1 MLSALSLVKNEIL
14 SPSRRIKGRVAFY
27 AGATTTAS
35 FFTYADALQSIEIN
49 RVGEESKFFG
59 FGVCQKATIKLRD
72 NERQININK
81 GDGFQFSPGADI
93 GTRVVYTAS
102 AYAVVYADEVQRDE
116 NTNVITITAS
126 DKLYTDAFKYTYDD
140 LNMAVPYS
148 IQDVAT
154 ACATKLGLGLVMDDT
169 TASTAFAKSYEVE
182 ANFDGAETLR
192 EVLNAIAEATQTIYY
207 IRGTDLHFKCL
218 LQDTVDYTIDKSQYF
233 TLTSKSQHT
242 LASICSVNEL
252 GDDVPPTTPINI
264 EGEIQYVRANPFWD
278 HKRED
283 IQTLVDD
290 ALALIGG
297 IQSHQFDCSWRGN
310 FLLEIGDKIEFITKD
325 NNSIY
330 GYFLNDTTTYS
341 GGYKQT
347 TNWSYNANSNESV
360 NNSSTLG
367 EKLKQTF
374 ATVDKVN
381 KEITLVVSE
390 TEEMSSQVSS
400 MKMTTESIAM
410 SVEDM
415 TTRMDDT
422 NENIETLTSKVNAS
436 ISKDE
441 LKIEVQN
448 ELANGVSKVQ
458 TGKGF
463 TFDDNGLTIE
473 DINPNT
479 NNKITTTVS
488 NNGMV
493 VYRDDEAV
501 LTANDRGVKAKDL
514 QAETYLIIG
523 TNSRFEDYGYHRTGC
538 FWVGSYQ

>member
-35 FFTYADALQSIEIN
+35 FFTYEDALQSIEIN
-49 RVGEESKFFG
+49 RAGEESKFFG

-72 NERQININK
+72 KERQININK
-81 GDGFQFSPGADI
+81 GDRFQFSPGADI

-102 AYAVVYADEVQRDE
+102 AYAVMYADEVKRDE
-116 NTNVITITAS
+116 NSNVLTITAS

-140 LNMAVPYS
+140 LGMAVPYS

-169 TASTAFAKSYEVE
+169 TASTAFARVYEVE

-192 EVLNAIAEATQTIYY
+192 EVLNAVAEATQTIYY

-252 GDDVPPTTPINI
+252 GDDVHPTTPINI

-325 NNSIY
+325 NGSIY
-330 GYFLNDTTTYS
+330 GYFLNDTTTYD

-347 TNWSYNANSNESV
+347 TDWNYDANSNESV
-360 NNSSTLG
+360 NNASTLG
-367 EKLKQTF
+367 ETLKQTF

-381 KEITLVVSE
+381 KEITMVASE
-390 TEEMSSQVSS
+390 TNNLKSEVSS
-400 MKMTTESIAM
+400 IRMTTDTIGL
-410 SVEDM
+410 SVEDIN
-415 TTRMDDT
+415 TRIDDT
-422 NENIETLTSKVNAS
+422 NSSIETLTSKVNMSMTAE
-436 ISKDE
+436 DVR
-441 LKIEVQN
+441 IEVQS
-448 ELANGVSKVQ
+448 ELANGVNKVQ

-463 TFDDNGLTIE
+463 TFDDAGLTIE
-473 DINPNT
+473 DINPDT
-479 NNKITTTVS
+479 NVKITTTVS

-493 VYRDDEAV
+493 VDRDGEAV
-501 LTANDRGVKAKDL
+501 LTANDKGVKAKDL
-514 QAETYLIIG
+514 HAETFLIIG
-523 TNSRFEDYGYHRTGC
+523 HNSRFEDYDSGRRTGC
-538 FWVGSYQ
+538 FWVG